1 MVCRRIEPRS
11 EEVDGMVELKGG
23 KGVCNKR
30 KKKKKVQ
37 EMQWVLLWL
46 VTFLIIC
53 IQSECAVTVLCQMLL
68 TVP

>member
-30 KKKKKVQ
+30 KK
-37 EMQWVLLWL
+37 
-46 VTFLIIC
+46 
-53 IQSECAVTVLCQMLL
+53 SSRNAVVAALARDILNNMYTI
-68 TVP
+68 

>member
-30 KKKKKVQ
+30 KKKK
-37 EMQWVLLWL
+37 
-46 VTFLIIC
+46 
-53 IQSECAVTVLCQMLL
+53 SSRNAVVAALACDILNNMYTI
-68 TVP
+68 